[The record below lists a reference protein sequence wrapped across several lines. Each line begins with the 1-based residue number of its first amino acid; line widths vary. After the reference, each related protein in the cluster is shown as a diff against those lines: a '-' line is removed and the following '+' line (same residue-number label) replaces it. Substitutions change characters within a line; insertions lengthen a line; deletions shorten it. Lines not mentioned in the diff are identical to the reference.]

1 MSSMK
6 FDQHPSTNAPCFE
19 RSSKEQKCFDQTIS
33 KQNTKLLLPH
43 PLEENAKAGDVN
55 WNRQIAHSPGQSHPK
70 QHQIDGPNM
79 TKFTILCS
87 PWCVCVC
94 VCAYVHTHVCIQYM
108 YMYIK
113 GKYNKKCKEIRWGG
127 MCGKKQEPKRKWK
140 REGSNYAFHS
150 SLGSTLWC
158 S

>member
-19 RSSKEQKCFDQTIS
+19 RSSKEPKCFDQTIS

-94 VCAYVHTHVCIQYM
+94 VCTHTCM
-108 YMYIK
+108 YTIYGIYFDFPFVK
-113 GKYNKKCKEIRWGG
+113 QGNEEWGCRFDCMG
-127 MCGKKQEPKRKWK
+127 E
-140 REGSNYAFHS
+140 
-150 SLGSTLWC
+150 
-158 S
+158 